1 MRMFLSF
8 LFMVGLLST
17 AFSQKSD
24 IDVYE
29 KKEGEKVFVYARNT
43 GEAAYH
49 VKITI
54 TAEGMD
60 VLPSMIVE
68 AELPGGFMKE
78 MATITPRPGEP
89 WSYGYDV
96 AITQT
101 VTKPTPEKP
110 GFTSTAATTTKTQP
124 GIVTPAAAKTAT
136 STLSDA
142 AIVLYAKPGC
152 GRCDLVRKNMNTLG
166 IKYLEVNTESKSPE
180 VNNMWSQMRAQG
192 FPGGSITMPVVRVN
206 GKYHYDIKDL
216 QGFVDK
222 LKS

>member
-1 MRMFLSF
+1 MRMLLSF

-17 AFSQKSD
+17 ALSQKSD

-29 KKEGEKVFVYARNT
+29 KKEGEKVIVYARNT
-43 GEAAYH
+43 GEATYH

-60 VLPSMIVE
+60 VLPSKIVE

-78 MATITPRPGEP
+78 MATITPRPGEA
-89 WSYGYDV
+89 WTYGYDV

-101 VTKPTPEKP
+101 VSKPTPQKP
-110 GFTSTAATTTKTQP
+110 GGSTSASTATKTQP
-124 GIVTPAAAKTAT
+124 GTIAPAVAKTST
-136 STLSDA
+136 SALSDA

-166 IKYLEVNTESKSPE
+166 IKFLEVNTESKSPE
-180 VNNMWSQMRAQG
+180 VNNMWTQMRAQG

-206 GKYHYDIKDL
+206 GQYHYDIKDL

-222 LKS
+222 LKG